1 MYSMV
6 LTAVLMGMQSI
17 PVRVEADVSDGMPV
31 FEMVGCLSAE
41 AREVRE
47 RVRTALRN
55 EGYALP
61 AKRITINLFPAS
73 VRKPGA
79 SYDLPI
85 ALAVLAALGGIP
97 GEALQGLLVMGE
109 LNLSGRILPVKGILP
124 VVAWAR
130 NAGIGCCVV
139 PAENKEEARMVEGIR
154 IVCASCLAE
163 VVVWLNTGKEPHMD
177 ERAGESPGDAAAGRI
192 YSDQKEPDF
201 RELNGQKFVRR
212 ACEVAVSGRHNFL
225 MVGPPGAGKTMIA
238 KRIPSILPPMTGE
251 ERLEVAGIYSARG
264 MLGREPVSRRPF
276 RSPHH
281 TVTPQGMAGGGALP
295 QPGEI
300 SLAHRGVLFLD
311 ELPEFRR
318 ETLEI
323 LRQPLE
329 EQRVRLTRR
338 AGSFEFPADFMLVCA
353 MNPCRCGYYPDMQ
366 QCSCTAAMIRQY
378 QKKISMPIL
387 DRIDIC
393 VETKRVAY
401 QELVCAEAENESS
414 EAIRSRV
421 QEAYERQRK
430 RFEGTGI
437 CYNSR
442 IPSDRLAQYCPL
454 DGRQQ
459 QYMEQIYSKLRLTA
473 RSYHKLLKVA
483 RTIADMDGQE
493 QIRMRHL
500 REAVCYR
507 SLDESF
513 WEVPV

>member
-1 MYSMV
+1 MN
-6 LTAVLMGMQSI
+6 
-17 PVRVEADVSDGMPV
+17 
-31 FEMVGCLSAE
+31 C
-41 AREVRE
+41 
-47 RVRTALRN
+47 
-55 EGYALP
+55 
-61 AKRITINLFPAS
+61 INF
-73 VRKPGA
+73 
-79 SYDLPI
+79 
-85 ALAVLAALGGIP
+85 
-97 GEALQGLLVMGE
+97 
-109 LNLSGRILPVKGILP
+109 
-124 VVAWAR
+124 
-130 NAGIGCCVV
+130 VV
-139 PAENKEEARMVEGIR
+139 P
-154 IVCASCLAE
+154 
-163 VVVWLNTGKEPHMD
+163 
-177 ERAGESPGDAAAGRI
+177 
-192 YSDQKEPDF
+192 
-201 RELNGQKFVRR
+201 
-212 ACEVAVSGRHNFL
+212 
-225 MVGPPGAGKTMIA
+225 
-238 KRIPSILPPMTGE
+238 
-251 ERLEVAGIYSARG
+251 
-264 MLGREPVSRRPF
+264 
-276 RSPHH
+276 
-281 TVTPQGMAGGGALP
+281 
-295 QPGEI
+295 
-300 SLAHRGVLFLD
+300 
-311 ELPEFRR
+311 
-318 ETLEI
+318 
-323 LRQPLE
+323 
-329 EQRVRLTRR
+329 
-338 AGSFEFPADFMLVCA
+338 

-454 DGRQQ
+454 DGRQR